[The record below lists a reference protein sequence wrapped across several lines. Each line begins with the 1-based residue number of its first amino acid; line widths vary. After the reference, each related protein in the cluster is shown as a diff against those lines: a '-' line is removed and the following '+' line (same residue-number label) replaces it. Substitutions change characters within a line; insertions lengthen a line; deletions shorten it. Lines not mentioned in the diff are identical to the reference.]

1 MAKKQYLDL
10 TGLTTYDEEIKSHI
24 DDVASGK
31 ANSSHTHDDR
41 YYTESEIDSKLSGKA
56 NSSHTHN
63 YAGSSSAGGA
73 ATSANKVNKTLTVKL
88 NGGSTEGTNM
98 FTFDGSAAKSVNITP
113 SEIGAA
119 ASSHTH
125 SNYVN
130 QNAFSN
136 VAVGSTTI
144 AADSTTDTLTMA
156 AGTGISVSADTT
168 NDKVTIT
175 NSGVRS
181 IATGSSNGT
190 ISVNTNGSSA
200 NVAVKGLGSAAYTAS
215 TAYDAAGSADTA
227 LASAKTYTDGKIDA
241 IVGEG
246 ASETLDTIGEISAA
260 IEENQDMLDTLNSAI
275 GGKADKTHTHDD
287 RYYTESE
294 IDSKVSTLNTA
305 INGKAASSHTHTIA
319 NITNLQTTLDGKASS
334 SHNHAA
340 SNITS
345 GTLSSD
351 RLPTVPITKGGT
363 GATTAAAALTNL
375 GLTATAAELNKMDGV
390 TATTAELNYVDGVTS
405 NIQAQLDAKAASS
418 HSHTITASASDDDV
432 VVLSGTNGTNKVTYS
447 ASHANSGVTA
457 GTYKSVT
464 VNAKG
469 HITAGTNPTTLS
481 GYGITDAYTKAQVD
495 SIASGKANS
504 SHTHSYAGSSSAG
517 GSATSAVKLD
527 TSTAGSSTVP
537 VYWTGG
543 KPAAVSSVSEA
554 YLSWGGKM
562 IAGGVSPVD
571 AAASS
576 IHSANRFQF
585 AKAAGITVEY
595 STNGSTF
602 TSYGASDADKIA
614 LVSGIGANFMIGKRY
629 AAGTN
634 TVNDKV
640 RITLHA
646 TNMGVY
652 TRLQKL
658 LINITTN
665 YASGSNVKVEKAMK
679 GSESTFSTIGTYNI
693 SGWSGW
699 NSIPIGAAFGGG
711 STQTTNIAVL
721 RLTFGITG
729 VNSSNNSALTVL
741 DIVGIG
747 DTYWQFPSNMAKT
760 GHIYSWDASQNVT
773 FPAKVSATSFNG
785 YTIEKSV
792 PSNAVFTDTV
802 YTHPTHTAVTGVP
815 TANQSPAFGGTFT
828 VNQITN
834 NNLGH
839 VTGNTSR
846 TITIPSTL
854 SNGTGTA
861 GLIKTTSTVTSNSG
875 YTACPVI
882 NGVPYY
888 KDTNTTYSL
897 SSFGLTATAAELNYC
912 DGVTS
917 NIQTQLNGKAA
928 SSHTHS
934 YLPLSGGTLTG
945 NLGLG
950 ANSLTI
956 GGATLSYNQSSHILD
971 IAKTSGNTASAIGV
985 KLGTKTVGSA
995 TQPIYFNAGTPT
1007 ACTYT
1012 LGKSVPSDAKFTDT
1026 TYTSLKNPYSL
1037 TVKGNGTQSFIYDG
1051 SGAKTLNI
1059 KAGTNVSV
1067 SSDTSG
1073 NITINSS
1080 MPSHQHTGLVEGN
1093 YTAVLTNYGN
1103 FRLSAVTTAA
1113 ETGTIGTEDIPW
1125 RAGYFSEGVY
1135 SKGNRIP
1142 DIASGTSA
1150 AQQVAALSYL
1160 DVTITF
1166 PFTFSAAPAVNLT
1179 LVSTST
1185 AGAIGQITAAVYSV
1199 STTKCVVRLFN
1210 GGSSARS
1217 PGFHWTATG
1226 TKA

>member
-215 TAYDAAGSADTA
+215 TAYDAAGSANTA

-260 IEENQDMLDTLNSAI
+260 IEENQDMLGTLNSAI
-275 GGKADKTHTHDD
+275 GSKADKTHTHDD

-319 NITNLQTTLDGKASS
+319 NITNLQTTLDDKASS

-375 GLTATAAELNKMDGV
+375 GLTATASELNIMDGV
-390 TATTAELNYVDGVTS
+390 TATTTEINYVDGVTS
-405 NIQAQLDAKAASS
+405 NIQTQLNAKVPTSRTVNGKALSSNISLTASDVGAAASS
-418 HSHTITASASDDDV
+418 HTHDDRYYTESEVDTKLAS
-432 VVLSGTNGTNKVTYS
+432 
-447 ASHANSGVTA
+447 
-457 GTYKSVT
+457 
-464 VNAKG
+464 
-469 HITAGTNPTTLS
+469 
-481 GYGITDAYTKAQVD
+481 
-495 SIASGKANS
+495 KANS
-504 SHTHSYAGSSSAG
+504 SHTHNYAGSSSAG

-527 TSTAGSSTVP
+527 TATAGSSTVP

-562 IAGGVSPVD
+562 IGGGVSPID

-699 NSIPIGAAFGGG
+699 NSIPIDAAFGGG

-861 GLIKTTSTVTSNSG
+861 GLIKTSSTVTSSSG

-882 NGVPYY
+882 SGVPYY
-888 KDTNTTYSL
+888 KDTNTTYSNMKGAT
-897 SSFGLTATAAELNYC
+897 SSAAGTAGLVPAPAAGKQASFLRG
-912 DGVTS
+912 DGTWVVPTNTTYS
-917 NIQTQLNGKAA
+917 AGTGI
-928 SSHTHS
+928 S
-934 YLPLSGGTLTG
+934 LSGTTFSNSGVRSIATGSSNGTISVNTNG
-945 NLGLG
+945 TSADVAVKGL
-950 ANSLTI
+950 AAAAYKAVTDS
-956 GGATLSYNQSSHILD
+956 
-971 IAKTSGNTASAIGV
+971 TSASAIST
-985 KLGTKTVGSA
+985 GTSLVTERDVYYGLPKINNSNSYTRS
-995 TQPIYFNAGTPT
+995 TTIYAPT
-1007 ACTYT
+1007 AGQT
-1012 LGKSVPSDAKFTDT
+1012 SDYFLA
-1026 TYTSLKNPYSL
+1026 
-1037 TVKGNGTQSFIYDG
+1037 GNGTTSAPQWLHRQYVTASLYNQTNDKLLSYVYDNNASAMYLRAG
-1051 SGAKTLNI
+1051 SGSTADTTTVNYLGSNGARWANVYAK
-1059 KAGTNVSV
+1059 K
-1067 SSDTSG
+1067 
-1073 NITINSS
+1073 
-1080 MPSHQHTGLVEGN
+1080 
-1093 YTAVLTNYGN
+1093 GN
-1103 FRLSAVTTAA
+1103 FS
-1113 ETGTIGTEDIPW
+1113 D
-1125 RAGYFSEGVY
+1125 
-1135 SKGNRIP
+1135 
-1142 DIASGTSA
+1142 
-1150 AQQVAALSYL
+1150 
-1160 DVTITF
+1160 DVTITG
-1166 PFTFSAAPAVNLT
+1166 TVSSASFQSGRISITPSGNKTPTSITVTYPTAYSSAPRVMVTAE
-1179 LVSTST
+1179 STVPGT
-1185 AGAIGQITAAVYSV
+1185 VVLGTAIGNIPT
-1199 STTKCVVRLFN
+1199 TTKCTIYLTRTN
-1210 GGSSARS
+1210 T
-1217 PGFHWTATG
+1217 TATYVHWFAYG
-1226 TKA
+1226 V